1 MMRSAPFVLVAL
13 MAASAQAQVL
23 TPADTLGKGKQA
35 AMLSENA
42 LVLDD
47 TQLNVTYAMYIRG
60 LAANADAYVSV
71 GETHLLGERQV
82 FVGLGG
88 NAHLGK
94 IAGNSISLFSILS
107 APLTGRRIGSA
118 WLVNPAIVVSRP
130 LTAKITVY
138 SGINAVIPV
147 GSRSSRFFTPP
158 ETELNVPAG
167 ASILIGDWGLAIEAD
182 VGKLRAVGLA
192 LSRTF

>member
-1 MMRSAPFVLVAL
+1 MMRSAPFVLFAL

-23 TPADTLGKGKQA
+23 TPADTLGKGRQA

-42 LVLDD
+42 LVLDG
-47 TQLNVTYAMYIRG
+47 TQLNVAYAMYIRG
-60 LAANADAYVSV
+60 LADGADVYVSV
-71 GETHLLGERQV
+71 GETHLLGEHQA
-82 FVGLGG
+82 FVGVGG

-94 IAGNSISLFSILS
+94 IAGNSISLFSIVS
-107 APLTGRRIGSA
+107 APLTGRRTGSA

-130 LTAKITVY
+130 LNGKITAY
-138 SGINAVIPV
+138 SGLNALIPV
-147 GSRSSRFFTPP
+147 GSHSSRFFTPP

-167 ASILIGDWGLAIEAD
+167 VSILLGDWGLAIEAD
-182 VGKLRAVGLA
+182 VGKLRALGLA